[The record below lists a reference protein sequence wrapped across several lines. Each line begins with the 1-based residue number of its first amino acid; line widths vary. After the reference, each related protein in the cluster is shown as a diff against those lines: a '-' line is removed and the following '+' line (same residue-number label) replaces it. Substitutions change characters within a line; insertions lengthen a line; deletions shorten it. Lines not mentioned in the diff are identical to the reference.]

1 MRSARPH
8 GVVALHIGVG
18 GLQPNS
24 VVLPGRGL
32 RLMNSHHH
40 RTEKWRLGARQIVSA
55 IGIEHRAV
63 MFDLKEKVLYHSPR
77 QCQASIAQQTTAYE
91 ITVPSVHFIKAA
103 ARHNVLV
110 LEVKQSR
117 RP

>member
-1 MRSARPH
+1 MVP
-8 GVVALHIGVG
+8 LHVGVG
-18 GLQPNS
+18 ILEPGS
-24 VVLPGRGL
+24 VVLARRFL
-32 RLMNSHHH
+32 RLVDRHDHG
-40 RTEKWRLGARQIVSA
+40 TEKWRLGARQIVSA

-63 MFDLKEKVLYHSPR
+63 MFDLKEKFLYHSPR
-77 QCQASIAQQTTAYE
+77 QCQASIAQQTTDYE